1 MINLRPTKKEPLAL
15 SLFPCFINIY
25 GATLHFYQNSCE
37 QVEISRPSIF
47 NHIAKFHLLW
57 AKQSQMP
64 GLCLG
69 YWNYDMIVT
78 RAKAL

>member
-1 MINLRPTKKEPLAL
+1 MINVRPTQKQIIASFL
-15 SLFPCFINIY
+15 PCLINIY
-25 GATLHFYQNSCE
+25 GATLHFYQNNTMKFLAL
-37 QVEISRPSIF
+37 QFV
-47 NHIAKFHLLW
+47 NQIAKFPVLR

-78 RAKAL
+78 RTKAF